1 MLKQI
6 FLLVPLVLFGILQE
20 VKNTK
25 VPPKSVGKVYLIGKW
40 EAT

>member
-6 FLLVPLVLFGILQE
+6 FLLVPLVLFGYYSSG
-20 VKNTK
+20 KNTK